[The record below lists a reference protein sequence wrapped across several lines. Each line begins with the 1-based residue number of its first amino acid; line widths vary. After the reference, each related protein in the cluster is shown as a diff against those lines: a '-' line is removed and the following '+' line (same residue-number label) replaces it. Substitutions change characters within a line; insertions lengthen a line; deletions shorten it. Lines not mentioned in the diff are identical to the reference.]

1 MSYVTAVDCV
11 VVDPTAVGPSTD
23 AGPPAADGGCED
35 VDAPVTE
42 SGTGTISSANDKG
55 CVDVDASAVQSC
67 PFVADKGCED
77 VDGSIVQSCK
87 GTNTCLPFADKWE
100 GGAASLGGATS
111 LGGAASL
118 GGSASLGGVT
128 SLDRAESG
136 KSADWSKGSES
147 CGGDPSRP
155 GGDNGYGYCRGVV
168 TVFASSAITSLPVSC
183 TSSGSTGTANTR
195 LRAKS
200 ARRV

>member
-23 AGPPAADGGCED
+23 AGPPAADGGCE
-35 VDAPVTE
+35 
-42 SGTGTISSANDKG
+42 
-55 CVDVDASAVQSC
+55 DVDASAVQSC

-128 SLDRAESG
+128 
-136 KSADWSKGSES
+136 
-147 CGGDPSRP
+147 
-155 GGDNGYGYCRGVV
+155 
-168 TVFASSAITSLPVSC
+168 
-183 TSSGSTGTANTR
+183 
-195 LRAKS
+195 
-200 ARRV
+200 